1 LALYISK
8 LRGEEGDNEAP
19 YVKQTEALLKSDK
32 KDTVYAELAKDASTF
47 LIENDRGKKKKSVNC
62 STL

>member
-1 LALYISK
+1 
-8 LRGEEGDNEAP
+8 LRGEEGDIEAS

-47 LIENDRGKKKKSVNC
+47 LIENDRGKTVKIIP
-62 STL
+62 TL